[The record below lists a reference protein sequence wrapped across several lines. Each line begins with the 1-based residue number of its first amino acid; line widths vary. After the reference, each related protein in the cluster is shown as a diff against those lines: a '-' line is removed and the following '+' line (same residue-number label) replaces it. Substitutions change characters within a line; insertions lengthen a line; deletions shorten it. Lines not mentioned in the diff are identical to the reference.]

1 LGKSNKTT
9 HLKITRRKTMEEKKS
24 AEQSSSTENVVEEG
38 KIYAFLGYWGI
49 LFLIPILA
57 KKDNEFAVFHG
68 KQGLLL
74 FILEI
79 IAWVLGYIPFIG
91 YIISPLGY
99 IFCGIMAVIGMVQSL
114 NGKYWKMPWIG
125 EYAEK
130 IKV

>member
-1 LGKSNKTT
+1 
-9 HLKITRRKTMEEKKS
+9 MEEKKNS
-24 AEQSSSTENVVEEG
+24 EQSSTQEVVEQG

-49 LFLIPILA
+49 LFLIPIFA

-68 KQGLLL
+68 KQGLVL

-79 IAWVLGYIPFIG
+79 IFTVLGYIPFIG

-99 IFCGIMAVIGMVQSL
+99 IFCGIMAIIGMAQSL
-114 NGKYWKMPWIG
+114 NGKYWKMPWLG

-130 IKV
+130 IKI

>member
-9 HLKITRRKTMEEKKS
+9 HPKITRRKTMEEKKS

-114 NGKYWKMPWIG
+114 NGKYWKIPWIG

>member
-1 LGKSNKTT
+1 
-9 HLKITRRKTMEEKKS
+9 MEEKKS